1 MSSREASFTSG
12 EEGLKLKGMGTL
24 KGRAP
29 AFHRRPDL
37 WRRVEELGRAAGEE
51 VSALH
56 EEPDPLPFRCWI
68 YPAKGRGRAIP
79 LFKVLLS
86 NACKGHC
93 LYCANRSG
101 RDCPRWSLSPEELVQ
116 AFLRAQRAGLVE
128 GLFLSS
134 SIPEDPSR
142 TMQQLVEAAELLRF
156 KYGFQGYLH
165 LKIMPGAS
173 EDLIE
178 RTVELADRVSVNLE
192 APGPERLRGI
202 CPEKDFGGMLRQIEA
217 VSRLLEEGFGRARGQ
232 TTQFVV
238 GAAGEAD
245 REFLELLPRLHQ
257 MGLKRCYFEAFRPV
271 PGTPLEGH
279 EPASRL
285 RQRRLYQA
293 EFLLREYGFRPEE
306 LVLDEEGNL
315 PQDLDPK
322 LAWAMRHPEFF
333 PVEVNRAEPEE
344 LLRVPG
350 FGPRTVSKILHLR
363 SRGKLRRED
372 LKGLPLKRAAPFIM
386 VDGKTYG
393 SPLVQTHLFG

>member
-1 MSSREASFTSG
+1 MR
-12 EEGLKLKGMGTL
+12 GLNRTKRGTL
-24 KGRAP
+24 RGQAP

-37 WRRVEELGRAAGEE
+37 WRRVEGLGRAAREE
-51 VSALH
+51 VLALR
-56 EEPDPLPFRCWI
+56 EEPDLLPFRCWI

-79 LFKVLLS
+79 LFKVLMS

-101 RDCPRWSLSPEELVQ
+101 RDCPRWSLSPEELVE
-116 AFLRAQRAGLVE
+116 AFLRVHRAGLVE

-142 TMQQLVEAAELLRF
+142 TMQRLVEAAELLRF

-178 RTVELADRVSVNLE
+178 RAVELADRVSVNLE
-192 APGPERLRGI
+192 APGAKRLEMI
-202 CPEKDFGGMLRQIEA
+202 CPEKDFGGMLRQIEL
-217 VSRLLEEGFGRARGQ
+217 VKRFLEEGFGRAKGQ

-238 GAAGEAD
+238 GASGEVD

-279 EPASRL
+279 NPTSRL

-306 LVLDEEGNL
+306 LVLDGDGNL

-322 LAWAMRHPEFF
+322 LAWALRHPEFF

-363 SRGKLRRED
+363 SKGKLRRGD
-372 LKGLPLKRAAPFIM
+372 LKALPLKRAAPFIL
-386 VDGKTYG
+386 VDGKRYG
-393 SPLVQTHLFG
+393 SAVVQTHLFG